1 MKSRPPLQLSQLRE
15 IQDRNLR
22 SADVRA
28 LLWEIRRLRNVV
40 WQISENHK
48 IIRKEWSQEV
58 GSRFVAIEQT
68 HMLLQDEDVT
78 HTNSI

>member
-1 MKSRPPLQLSQLRE
+1 MTRPPLQLSQLRE
-15 IQDRNLR
+15 IQDRNPR
-22 SADVRA
+22 NADVKT

-40 WQISENHK
+40 WQVSENHK
-48 IIRKEWSQEV
+48 IIRREWSQEV

>member
-1 MKSRPPLQLSQLRE
+1 MTRPPLQLSQLRE

-22 SADVRA
+22 NADVKA

-40 WQISENHK
+40 WQVSENHK
-48 IIRKEWSQEV
+48 IIRREWSHEV

-68 HMLLQDEDVT
+68 HMLLQDEDVI